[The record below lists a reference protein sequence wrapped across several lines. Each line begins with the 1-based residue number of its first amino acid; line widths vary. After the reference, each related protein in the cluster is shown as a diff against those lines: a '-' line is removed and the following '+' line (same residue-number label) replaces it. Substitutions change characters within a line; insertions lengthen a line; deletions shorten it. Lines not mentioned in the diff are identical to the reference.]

1 MASGRNQTRSDTA
14 GLATA
19 CTALAN
25 VVRFLAAFSRLLL
38 VVVDMVVVKGG
49 GEGCGWNVAISNAGP
64 ARMRWICMRRGARW
78 IFGNGIGGIENGDF
92 PQNFF

>member
-1 MASGRNQTRSDTA
+1 MASGRNQTRRDTA

-38 VVVDMVVVKGG
+38 LLVAVAVDMVGLDG
-49 GEGCGWNVAISNAGP
+49 RDG
-64 ARMRWICMRRGARW
+64 
-78 IFGNGIGGIENGDF
+78 
-92 PQNFF
+92 